1 MAVECPLSDDDA
13 TAAAAAA
20 VGIGCCVRCGLLP
33 RHFSRVVVSSAVAP
47 PVQQTIETNGGIS
60 LIPGRPGRAAPR
72 RSSVDS
78 RRPAGEPAVLAE
90 RDRPTERQAARRA
103 VISWPPPTTTTTT
116 TWVGRAA

>member
-60 LIPGRPGRAAPR
+60 LIPGRAAPGRAVHPSIR
-72 RSSVDS
+72 
-78 RRPAGEPAVLAE
+78 GG
-90 RDRPTERQAARRA
+90 RRA
-103 VISWPPPTTTTTT
+103 SQRSWPNVTGRPSAKPP
-116 TWVGRAA
+116 AAQ

>member
-13 TAAAAAA
+13 TAAAAAAAAA

-33 RHFSRVVVSSAVAP
+33 RHSSRVVVSSAVAP

-72 RSSVDS
+72 R
-78 RRPAGEPAVLAE
+78 AVHPSI
-90 RDRPTERQAARRA
+90 RGGRRA
-103 VISWPPPTTTTTT
+103 SQRSCRNVTGRPSAKPP
-116 TWVGRAA
+116 AAQ

>member
-60 LIPGRPGRAAPR
+60 LIPGRAAPGRAGPFIR
-72 RSSVDS
+72 RFAA
-78 RRPAGEPAVLAE
+78 AG
-90 RDRPTERQAARRA
+90 
-103 VISWPPPTTTTTT
+103 
-116 TWVGRAA
+116 GRASGLGGT